1 LPQKIFFVILIL
13 EKDKIMLSKT
23 KKKEII
29 EKLRLKDGDTGSPEV
44 QIALLTER
52 INALTEHFKLHKKDN
67 NSKKGLLGLIGR
79 RRKLLRYLSKC
90 SPERYREVLTKLGL
104 RK

>member
-1 LPQKIFFVILIL
+1 
-13 EKDKIMLSKT
+13 MLSKT